1 MVQSQSWIFFWSLSE
16 LVLSGVEVAET
27 TKKKSAPHGTDLL
40 DTNLDIDSN
49 QMFRCQ
55 RYTTVLLFALLQ

>member
-16 LVLSGVEVAET
+16 LVLSGVAET
-27 TKKKSAPHGTDLL
+27 TKKKSAPCGADLL